1 MNAFIQSLRGLGPMR
16 LAAMAGVGIGV
27 LAFFIYLTT
36 RMATPHFELLYG
48 DLQLADANQIVKQLE
63 AQKIPYELR
72 RDGSEVWV
80 PKEKKLQLR
89 VKLAEVSMPSGG
101 SVAPGYELFDNGD
114 VLSQTSFIQNLKLV
128 RALEG
133 ELARTIRSMD
143 RIDQARVH
151 LVMPKREMFSRETQ
165 EPSASVIVKTK
176 GTLAPSQVQAIQNIV
191 ASAVPRLKPSRI
203 SIADEHGHLLARGFE
218 DDQSMMSATM
228 EERRLAEQQRL
239 TDKIMQ
245 ILGRIVGADNI
256 KAEVTVEMNND
267 RVATTQE
274 IYDPNGQ
281 VVRSQVNVNENEKSE
296 DKEQPSVSVS
306 QNLPD
311 AQSNSSTA
319 KSSSSQAKTQETT
332 NYEITK
338 KVINQVRDYGEI
350 KRVSAA
356 VAINGIITKDA
367 NGQEAYQARDK
378 QTMDSL
384 AAAVRSAIGY
394 DSNRG
399 DVIEVVN
406 LRFATLEDPFKA
418 AEDTKLWGFERDM
431 LEQMGQ
437 NLALFIIAVLFLL
450 LVLKPLITRAV
461 ESMGPGGV
469 PDSRRLL
476 TDQAL
481 SAPQLTGPSG
491 VPANVPGLALPDE
504 AELDEL
510 IDLDKVE
517 GRVKASS
524 IRKIGEIVE
533 KHPEEALSIIRNWM
547 YQET

>member
-1 MNAFIQSLRGLGPMR
+1 MR
-16 LAAMAGVGIGV
+16 LAAMAGVGVGV

-36 RMATPHFELLYG
+36 RMTTPHLELLYG

-63 AQKIPYELR
+63 AQKIPFELR
-72 RDGSEVWV
+72 RDGTEIWV
-80 PKEKKLQLR
+80 PKDKKLQMR

-101 SVAPGYELFDNGD
+101 SLSPGYELFDNGD
-114 VLSQTSFIQNLKLV
+114 VLSQTSFMQNLKLV
-128 RALEG
+128 RAMEG

-143 RIDQARVH
+143 RVEQARVH

-176 GTLAPSQVQAIQNIV
+176 GTLQASQVQAIQNIV

-203 SIADEHGHLLARGFE
+203 SIADEHGRLLARGFE
-218 DDQSMMSATM
+218 DDQTMMSATM

-239 TDKIMQ
+239 TDKIVQ

-256 KAEVTVEMNND
+256 KAEVTVEMD
-267 RVATTQE
+267 SSRIATTQE

-281 VVRSQVNVNENEKSE
+281 VVRSTVAVNENEKSE
-296 DKEQPSVSVS
+296 DRETPQVSVS

-311 AQSNSSTA
+311 AQTNQSGA
-319 KSSSSQAKTQETT
+319 KSSSSQARTQETT

-338 KVINQVRDYGEI
+338 KVVNQVKEFGEI
-350 KRVSAA
+350 KRISAA
-356 VAINGIITKDA
+356 VAINGLLTKDA
-367 NGQEAYQARDK
+367 AGKETYQERDK
-378 QTMDSL
+378 KTMDAL
-384 AAAVRSAIGY
+384 AAAVRSAVGY
-394 DSNRG
+394 DQNRG
-399 DVIEVVN
+399 DVVEVVN
-406 LRFATLEDPFKA
+406 LRFAAVEDPFKA
-418 AEDTKLWGFERDM
+418 AEDSKIWGFEREF
-431 LEQMGQ
+431 LEQIAQ
-437 NLALFIIAVLFLL
+437 NLGLFIVAVLFLL

-476 TDQAL
+476 TDQSS
-481 SAPQLTGPSG
+481 SAPQLTGPPG
-491 VPANVPGLALPDE
+491 MPATVPGLALPDE

>member
-1 MNAFIQSLRGLGPMR
+1 MR

-36 RMATPHFELLYG
+36 RMTTPHLELLYG
-48 DLQLADANQIVKQLE
+48 DLQLADANAIVKQLE
-63 AQKIPYELR
+63 TQKIPFELR
-72 RDGSEVWV
+72 RDGTEIWV
-80 PKEKKLQLR
+80 PKDKKLQMR
-89 VKLAEVSMPSGG
+89 VKLAETSMPSGG

-151 LVMPKREMFSRETQ
+151 LVMPKREMFSRDTQ
-165 EPSASVIVKTK
+165 EPSASVVVKTR

-191 ASAVPRLKPSRI
+191 ASAIPRLKPTRI
-203 SIADEHGHLLARGFE
+203 SIADEHGRMLARGFD

-239 TDKIMQ
+239 TDKILQ
-245 ILGRIVGADNI
+245 ILGRIVGTDNI

-267 RVATTQE
+267 RIATTQE
-274 IYDPNGQ
+274 IFDPNGQ
-281 VVRSQVNVNENEKSE
+281 VVRSQVTVDEKESSE

-311 AQSNSSTA
+311 AQANATNA
-319 KSSSSQAKTQETT
+319 KSSSNQARTQETV

-338 KVINQVRDYGEI
+338 KVVNQVKEYGEV

-356 VAINGIITKDA
+356 VAINGIVGKDA
-367 NGQEAYQARDK
+367 SGQETYQARDK
-378 QTMDSL
+378 QTMESL
-384 AAAVRSAIGY
+384 AAAIRSAIGY
-394 DSNRG
+394 DANRG
-399 DVIEVVN
+399 DVVEVVN
-406 LRFATLEDPFKA
+406 LRFATLDDPFKA
-418 AEDTKLWGFERDM
+418 ADDTKLWGFEREF
-431 LEQMGQ
+431 LEQIAQ
-437 NLALFIIAVLFLL
+437 NLGLFIVAVLFLL

-476 TDQAL
+476 TDQAQ
-481 SAPQLTGPSG
+481 APPQLTGPAG
-491 VPANVPGLALPDE
+491 VPATVPGLALPDE